1 MRRVIGA
8 VRASACICLMMVVV
22 SASAMPSAAHAE
34 DPAVKRR
41 EVQRKRAAA
50 AAQIDVL
57 KADDARVEA
66 ALDALQANLKSAES
80 RASAAR
86 QAEAVATRQLEE
98 AKAAEAKAKAE
109 VKRSEA
115 EMKAV
120 AVQAYVNG
128 PAAAPS
134 AGVDL
139 DLNDAVR
146 QQVLID
152 TIMGNTRDKVDALRA
167 ARDDLAEQRA
177 AAAIAE
183 QSASKRAAEVRNA
196 LSAAKRA
203 KDDQAR
209 IAAGVESR
217 LERALAEA
225 DSLAS
230 IDRQL
235 AAEIQQRQAALA
247 RKVQQPAPRAS
258 RGGSVARPGS
268 VKTRSVRGI
277 VVAEEIADN
286 LEALLSAA
294 DQDGMSFGG
303 SGYRSSE
310 QQVATRRANCGTSD
324 YDVYEKPASQCSPPT
339 ARPGQSMHERGLAV
353 DFTYQGRL
361 INGRSNPGFQWLSRN
376 ASRFGLYNLPAEPWH
391 WSTNGN

>member
-8 VRASACICLMMVVV
+8 VRVIASICLLMLIA
-22 SASAMPSAAHAE
+22 ASAMPPAAHAE
-34 DPAVKRR
+34 DPAAKRR

-50 AAQIDVL
+50 AAEINVL

-66 ALDALQANLKSAES
+66 ALDALQANLKSAEN

-86 QAEAVATRQLEE
+86 QAEAVATRQLEA
-98 AKAAEAKAKAE
+98 AKQAETKAKAE
-109 VKRSEA
+109 VERSEA

-128 PAAAPS
+128 PAASSS
-134 AGVDL
+134 AGFGL
-139 DLNDAVR
+139 DPNDAVR
-146 QQVLID
+146 QRVLVD
-152 TIMGNTRDKVDALRA
+152 TVMGNSRDKVDALRS

-177 AAAIAE
+177 AAAAAE
-183 QSASKRAAEVRNA
+183 ESASKRAAEVRNA
-196 LSAAKRA
+196 LSTAKRA

-209 IAAGVESR
+209 IAAGVETR

-247 RKVQQPAPRAS
+247 RKVQQPPAPRAS
-258 RGGSVARPGS
+258 RGAPAGRPGS
-268 VKTRSVRGI
+268 VNTRSVRGI

-286 LEALLSAA
+286 LEALLAAA

-303 SGYRSSE
+303 SGYRNSD
-310 QQVATRRANCGTSD
+310 QQVATRRANCGSSD